1 MADEPTEPTEP
12 TMQACVVATS
22 SGSAASSPAPS
33 SSSPVLGLVIDRAAD
48 TVPVFTMVGV
58 SRRHARRGV
67 RLLGPRPCGD
77 ALGGRGDDGL
87 DGRDRPPRRPTR
99 RRSAGCCATR
109 SKTIGVAL
117 VLAVAAFWIAG
128 QFGEWRLATAIAV
141 GVGLGL
147 ANHLVTEYWLL
158 RIIANGEQPTRATM
172 MRSTLVRLLV
182 LTVVAVSLAVVWWPD
197 GIGLLL
203 GLAVFRLIALVMT
216 TIPLLK
222 ELKSQ

>member
-1 MADEPTEPTEP
+1 MSAW
-12 TMQACVVATS
+12 ACV
-22 SGSAASSPAPS
+22 
-33 SSSPVLGLVIDRAAD
+33 
-48 TVPVFTMVGV
+48 
-58 SRRHARRGV
+58 
-67 RLLGPRPCGD
+67 
-77 ALGGRGDDGL
+77 
-87 DGRDRPPRRPTR
+87 
-99 RRSAGCCATR
+99 
-109 SKTIGVAL
+109 
-117 VLAVAAFWIAG
+117 
-128 QFGEWRLATAIAV
+128 
-141 GVGLGL
+141 
-147 ANHLVTEYWLL
+147 NHLVTEYWLL